1 MAITSTRECRRAS
14 GTCFKCGQA
23 GHLQRDCKKNIGAGT
38 SGHANKK
45 PDASGRVFALTQ
57 DQAANT
63 SGTIT
68 STLFIFGRAVF
79 VLFDTGATHS
89 VISTTFASCFTM
101 TPVLLDHVLCIS
113 TPLKDSARI
122 THVYG
127 DLPLQFDDKIRSVNA
142 LPLDMC
148 EFDMILGIDWL
159 AVHRASVDC
168 HSRRVIFGDIHAPE
182 FIYQGSLPGK
192 SMSCTDSEYFVFVF
206 ELSVRIFRPFSKDIL
221 SFHDS
226 SPELLCFPIFM
237 SFAMI
242 LYMFD
247 FKTYSI
253 ARAIYTHDHDLHD
266 LPPSHGGT
274 MTVTHE
280 APVGVWVHP
289 SLHVYTFMVIGWCVL
304 YIPSHWS

>member
-1 MAITSTRECRRAS
+1 MRVHKRSNYQCAKGQIHLQGKVENGFIDSSHSNARSIVSHNSVSSNVVVESSVSS
-14 GTCFKCGQA
+14 GTVLNAFTEEIVAYEKEI
-23 GHLQRDCKKNIGAGT
+23 DET
-38 SGHANKK
+38 Y
-45 PDASGRVFALTQ
+45 
-57 DQAANT
+57 
-63 SGTIT
+63 
-68 STLFIFGRAVF
+68 AV
-79 VLFDTGATHS
+79 
-89 VISTTFASCFTM
+89 
-101 TPVLLDHVLCIS
+101 
-113 TPLKDSARI
+113 
-122 THVYG
+122 
-127 DLPLQFDDKIRSVNA
+127 
-142 LPLDMC
+142 
-148 EFDMILGIDWL
+148 
-159 AVHRASVDC
+159 
-168 HSRRVIFGDIHAPE
+168 
-182 FIYQGSLPGK
+182 K
-192 SMSCTDSEYFVFVF
+192 STDSEYFVFVF
-206 ELSVRIFRPFSKDIL
+206 ELSVRIFRPFSKDILSFHDSSLELLCFPVFMSFAMILYMFDFKTYSIARAIYTHDHDLHDLPPSHGGTMTVTHEAPVFKVRIFRPFSKDIL